1 MLRIS
6 WLFASLDISPQ
17 IMFGSQNEGNS
28 HNQDMAKIQNTSEIH
43 PTLSLTEF
51 DIPEKYHKNFNA
63 SFCVSV

>member
-1 MLRIS
+1 
-6 WLFASLDISPQ
+6 
-17 IMFGSQNEGNS
+17 MFGSQNEGNS

-51 DIPEKYHKNFNA
+51 NIPEKYHKNFNA